1 MGNWGLEYLTNR
13 LRILNVKCLFFFFLQ
28 CAQNLILHLTTL
40 RVYSKPLLNVKEHY
54 FYIYKLD
61 VRTEL
66 PGKKSVSGQF
76 LFPSDVRLFTVH
88 IDIIL
93 HLAFKKLEIRKVFLI
108 IMLPMSWSE
117 PISCMFL
124 FQIR

>member
-1 MGNWGLEYLTNR
+1 MGNWGLEQLTNR
-13 LRILNVKCLFFFFLQ
+13 LRILNVKCLFFLQ

-40 RVYSKPLLNVKEHY
+40 RVYPKPLLNVKEHY

-66 PGKKSVSGQF
+66 PGKKSVSGQ
-76 LFPSDVRLFTVH
+76 LLVPSDFRLFTVH

-117 PISCMFL
+117 PNSFMFL
-124 FQIR
+124 FQTR